1 MAEQPKYYPPTAG
14 DFGSI
19 TDIVGAFLNRLSSGK
34 PAYMMSGQNLQN
46 YKESGAKS
54 MDEYKK
60 LVSEGKAIPPGGDSV
75 IEPSAPAPAGL
86 DLARP
91 KPFAMTPEGQF
102 ERYFKTPEFDYV
114 FGAKAR
120 GEAAPKSVGEM
131 QAMGSELKAPEGK
144 DALPAYYASQS
155 AMGRVNLEDIQNMY
169 HSQGRSDLAAWAA
182 ANPMLAQREYMKT
195 LKQDF
200 PHRGEGEEII
210 EAYGGG
216 APGEG
221 EEIID
226 AYNFMRNKANLK
238 K

>member
-1 MAEQPKYYPPTAG
+1 MIDRAIQARRQQPGYQDFSLKPLG
-14 DFGSI
+14 DRIRGFLSGLFGE
-19 TDIVGAFLNRLSSGK
+19 GYNRPFYDGSLGIK
-34 PAYMMSGQNLQN
+34 QPEA
-46 YKESGAKS
+46 A
-54 MDEYKK
+54 
-60 LVSEGKAIPPGGDSV
+60 
-75 IEPSAPAPAGL
+75 APAPAPAPDSAGL

-226 AYNFMRNKANLK
+226 AYNFMRTKANLK

>member
-1 MAEQPKYYPPTAG
+1 MPIKGGLMDRAIQARRQQPGYQDFSLAPIAERVKGFLGNIFGSGYNRPVYKGYLGLQQPSVEEELQAPVSGLSQPVAQPKSY
-14 DFGSI
+14 
-19 TDIVGAFLNRLSSGK
+19 
-34 PAYMMSGQNLQN
+34 
-46 YKESGAKS
+46 
-54 MDEYKK
+54 
-60 LVSEGKAIPPGGDSV
+60 
-75 IEPSAPAPAGL
+75 
-86 DLARP
+86 
-91 KPFAMTPEGQF
+91 AMTPEGQY

-182 ANPMLAQREYMKT
+182 ANPMLAQREYMKQ
-195 LKQDF
+195 LKTDF

-216 APGEG
+216 EPGEG

-226 AYNFMRNKANLK
+226 AYNYMRNKAGLK
-238 K
+238 